1 MAGLPVAAVLS
12 QLRAPSGARLPVEA
26 AELVASFLPT
36 GFDLLPPM
44 RPNRRTLAQQV
55 EFLYEYFTKH
65 LLGEIYDE
73 DGSEDEYILE
83 MFADTDED
91 YMEMLEDT
99 TVSVMQLVGVR
110 GPTAR
115 ATMLSI
121 FAPPVTSSL
130 HLMRASRLASA
141 ALRTLQNHIDGDD
154 GMFKGVKTA
163 ELVAD
168 LVYLRELL
176 DC

>member
-12 QLRAPSGARLPVEA
+12 QLRAPSGARLPVEVT
-26 AELVASFLPT
+26 ELVASFLPT
-36 GFDLLPPM
+36 GFDLLRPM
-44 RPNRRTLAQQV
+44 YPNRRSLAQQF
-55 EFLYEYFTKH
+55 EFLYGFFI
-65 LLGEIYDE
+65 GDE
-73 DGSEDEYILE
+73 LSEDEELS
-83 MFADTDED
+83 DDELWQR
-91 YMEMLEDT
+91 LEDT
-99 TVSVMQLVGVR
+99 TIRVMQMVGVR
-110 GPTAR
+110 GQTAR

-130 HLMRASRLASA
+130 HLARASRLASK
-141 ALRTLQNHIDGDD
+141 ALRRLQNHIDGDD

-176 DC
+176 YC